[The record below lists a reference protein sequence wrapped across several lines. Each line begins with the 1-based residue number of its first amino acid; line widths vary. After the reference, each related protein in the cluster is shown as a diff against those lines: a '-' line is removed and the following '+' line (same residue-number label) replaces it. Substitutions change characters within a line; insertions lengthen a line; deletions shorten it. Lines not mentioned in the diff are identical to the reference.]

1 MITNQQHGKRFKMT
15 YNHYLYRDLI
25 KYLYNCNSRKTAP
38 ANYEDELQKLQGT
51 THVVSVGC
59 HAKFFWAGPCLF
71 GLSHDTLRDGL
82 HPRVSGDFRDPW
94 GTPSS
99 PLRCSSSFITHYL
112 LSYFGSA
119 QNPKRSRKAPAVA
132 LLRINILR
140 CTKTALLNP

>member
-59 HAKFFWAGPCLF
+59 HAKLLWAGPCLF

-82 HPRVSGDFRDPW
+82 HPRVSGDFRDLW
-94 GTPSS
+94 GTPS
-99 PLRCSSSFITHYL
+99 LRCSSSFITVRL
-112 LSYFGSA
+112 KTLKGPA
-119 QNPKRSRKAPAVA
+119 KAPAVA